1 MWKQGRWC
9 AVLITQRKQ
18 GKKAKPKEVC
28 IVKKSVIFIIL
39 TIVLWFAY
47 STTAY
52 AWLYYSKP
60 EFRGR
65 VIDAETK
72 QPIEGTVVV
81 VLYEKWEFGGPG
93 GGNTLPMDA
102 KETLTDKN
110 GEFNF
115 PSYRTLIGPL
125 SRENDVSFIIYKPG
139 YMSLD
144 GMGIIS
150 FPDEK
155 YFSSKKDM
163 IGKEGTIKYVETRYG
178 YPKTVI
184 WKGLMGIV
192 ELKKPKTREDFL
204 QGSPGAPSP
213 DYRSNRLPLL
223 FKAINEDRKNRGW
236 EDEIK

>member
-1 MWKQGRWC
+1 M
-9 AVLITQRKQ
+9 
-18 GKKAKPKEVC
+18 
-28 IVKKSVIFIIL
+28 KKSLNRTVHNIFHFFIIT
-39 TIVLWFAY
+39 TIVWLSF
-47 STTAY
+47 TCTAY

-72 QPIEGTVVV
+72 QPVEGAVVV

-110 GEFNF
+110 GEFYF

-139 YMSLD
+139 YMSVD
-144 GMGIIS
+144 GMGIIN

-155 YFSSKKDM
+155 YFSIKKDM
-163 IGKEGTIKYVETRYG
+163 IGKEGTIKYVETRYA
-178 YPKTVI
+178 YPETYI

-192 ELKKPKTREDFL
+192 ELKRAKTREEKL
-204 QGSPGAPSP
+204 LAIPSP
-213 DYRSNRLPLL
+213 PTDYTSKELPL
-223 FKAINEDRKNRGW
+223 FIKIINEAGNNLGLKGGY
-236 EDEIK
+236 K